1 MELNLTRIILPLTL
15 VFWLFFELVEFF
27 RLGGAG
33 QPLAW
38 CIVKISV
45 ITSTIIG
52 LSTEKAYI
60 NSINAKD
67 LIESFKTLQI
77 NSDLAPY
84 KREYALNN
92 ITNIALIIYENI

>member
-1 MELNLTRIILPLTL
+1 MELNIGRIIVPLTL
-15 VFWLFFELVEFF
+15 LLVCWLLFELIEFF

-52 LSTEKAYI
+52 LSTDRVYI
-60 NSINAKD
+60 N
-67 LIESFKTLQI
+67 
-77 NSDLAPY
+77 PG
-84 KREYALNN
+84 N
-92 ITNIALIIYENI
+92 IENIIENIKSLSLDKTIDPSK

>member
-1 MELNLTRIILPLTL
+1 MELNLRRIIFPLTL
-15 VFWLFFELVEFF
+15 LLICWLFFELVEFF

-52 LSTEKAYI
+52 LSTDRVYI
-60 NSINAKD
+60 NPENFEN
-67 LIESFKTLQI
+67 LIENLKSLSLDK
-77 NSDLAPY
+77 
-84 KREYALNN
+84 AL
-92 ITNIALIIYENI
+92 TPDK

>member
-1 MELNLTRIILPLTL
+1 MESNIGRIIIPLTL
-15 VFWLFFELVEFF
+15 LLICWLLFELVEFF

-52 LSTEKAYI
+52 LSTDRVYI
-60 NSINAKD
+60 NSANID
-67 LIESFKTLQI
+67 SLIENLKSLSI
-77 NSDLAPY
+77 DA
-84 KREYALNN
+84 A
-92 ITNIALIIYENI
+92 ITPAK

>member
-1 MELNLTRIILPLTL
+1 MEFNIGRIIIPLTL
-15 VFWLFFELVEFF
+15 LLICWLLFELVEFF

-52 LSTEKAYI
+52 LSTDRVYI
-60 NSINAKD
+60 YSANIDS
-67 LIESFKTLQI
+67 LIENLK
-77 NSDLAPY
+77 
-84 KREYALNN
+84 ALSIDAA
-92 ITNIALIIYENI
+92 ITPAK

>member
-1 MELNLTRIILPLTL
+1 MEFNIGRIIMPLTL
-15 VFWLFFELVEFF
+15 LLIFWLLFELIEFF

-52 LSTEKAYI
+52 LSTDRVYI
-60 NSINAKD
+60 NASNIDN
-67 LIESFKTLQI
+67 LIEQI
-77 NSDLAPY
+77 
-84 KREYALNN
+84 KALSIDTS
-92 ITNIALIIYENI
+92 ITPAK

>member
-1 MELNLTRIILPLTL
+1 MEFNIGMIIIPLTL
-15 VFWLFFELVEFF
+15 LLICWLLFELVEFF

-52 LSTEKAYI
+52 LSTDRVYI
-60 NSINAKD
+60 NSANID
-67 LIESFKTLQI
+67 SLIENLK
-77 NSDLAPY
+77 
-84 KREYALNN
+84 ALSIDAA
-92 ITNIALIIYENI
+92 ITPAK